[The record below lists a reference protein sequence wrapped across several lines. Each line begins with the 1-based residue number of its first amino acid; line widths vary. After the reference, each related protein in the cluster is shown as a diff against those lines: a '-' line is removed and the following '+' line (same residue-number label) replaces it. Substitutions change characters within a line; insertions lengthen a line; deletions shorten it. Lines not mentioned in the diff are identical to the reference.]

1 MGHIHGVILDV
12 DGTLVD
18 SNDAHARSWVEAM
31 AQFGHFVPY
40 EQIRWLIGEGGDK
53 VLPQTLGLQADT
65 DEGKQI
71 AARRSSVFSQL
82 YLPSLQ
88 AFPET
93 RELVQR
99 MLNAGLNVA
108 IGSSAKQDELENLLK
123 VANVDDLI
131 QTRVAYNDVA
141 QSKPNPSVVEVALK
155 RLELPPDEVVMIGDT
170 PFDIEAA
177 AKVHVR
183 TIAFRCGGWTDEE
196 LATAS
201 AIYNDPAD
209 LLANYDTSPLANE

>member
-18 SNDAHARSWVEAM
+18 SNDAQAKSWVEAL
-31 AQFGHFVPY
+31 AQFGHFVPF
-40 EQIRWLIGEGGDK
+40 EQLRWLIGEGGDK
-53 VLPQTLGLQADT
+53 VLPQTIGLQADT

-71 AARRSSVFSQL
+71 STRRSSVFSQR

-93 RELVQR
+93 RELVQH
-99 MLNAGLNVA
+99 MLDSGLKVA
-108 IGSSAKQDELENLLK
+108 VGSSAKQDELENLLK

-131 QTRVAYNDVA
+131 QIRVSYNDVA

-155 RLELPPDEVVMIGDT
+155 KLELPSDEVVMIGDT

-177 AKVHVR
+177 AKAHTG
-183 TIAFRCGGWTDEE
+183 TIAFRSGGWTDKE
-196 LATAS
+196 LAKAI

-209 LLANYDTSPLANE
+209 LLAHYDTSPLAS